1 MTYSEKVREA
11 WRLEI
16 LNLLAQMPGYSSG
29 QYFLYGCLID
39 GGLPPPSSDQVATE
53 LQWLEEQGLV
63 VIEKTASL
71 DSAKITQRGLD
82 VSKGLAKS
90 PGVAKPRPE

>member
-1 MTYSEKVREA
+1 MSYSDKVREA

-29 QYFLYGCLID
+29 QYFLYQCLID

-53 LQWLEEQGLV
+53 LQWLAEQGLV
-63 VIEKTASL
+63 VIEETPGLST
-71 DSAKITQRGLD
+71 AKITQRGLD
-82 VSKGLAKS
+82 VCKGIARA